1 MVLFNHQLDSKII
14 NKKHKRFPRWRN
26 NYMKLAKILGSVGV
40 VSAAALAL
48 AACGQ
53 SSNSNNQGAKDA
65 KKFPDSTPKKATKQ
79 GGTVSVALET
89 DTPFTGIFSDELSTS
104 AIDSSVAAPGEE
116 SLFDTDDHYRI
127 NNKGAATM
135 KLDRKAKT
143 VTITVKKGVK
153 WSDGKQVNAKDLEY
167 PYEILANK
175 KTQAQRYD
183 STLESIQGMKEYHEG
198 KAKTISGIEMPD
210 GENGRTI
217 VIHYKQMRPGMYF
230 SGNGYFWESAA
241 PYHYLKNIPFNKLQS
256 CDQIRKK
263 PLYFGPFKLDKLVRG
278 QSVTWVPNKYYWR
291 GKPKLNKVVI
301 QVVNPNSASQAIK
314 SHKFDITGVINS
326 QWDQVKNTKGV
337 NWVAQVPL
345 AYSYVGFK
353 MGKWDAKT
361 GKNVMD
367 KNSKV
372 ANKSLRQAIGYAM
385 NIDAVNKRYTQ
396 GLSFRVNTLIPSGF
410 GAYHDSSI
418 KGYNY
423 NLKKANQLLD
433 KAGYK
438 KKGKWRVQPNGKPLV
453 LHFATM
459 SGSPNAEAIAQN
471 YLQQWHKIG
480 LNVKLTGG
488 RLMEFNSFYDKVQH
502 DSKDIDFFQ
511 AGWSL
516 ASEPSQGSMY
526 GETSPMNYE
535 RFVTPENNKLLAEMD
550 SEKSFNTKY
559 RVKVFHQWQKYM
571 YDEAFVIPT
580 SNSYSINAVNNKI
593 TGYSTK
599 PSQNNNG
606 HQLWYQVGYAK

>member
-1 MVLFNHQLDSKII
+1 
-14 NKKHKRFPRWRN
+14 
-26 NYMKLAKILGSVGV
+26 MKLSKVLGSVGV

-48 AACGQ
+48 VACGKSGQ
-53 SSNSNNQGAKDA
+53 NNNANDA
-65 KKFPDSTPKKATKQ
+65 KKFPTATPKKATKQ
-79 GGTVSVALET
+79 GGTVTVALET

-104 AIDSSVAAPGEE
+104 AYDSTVAAPGEE
-116 SLFDTDDHYRI
+116 SLFDTDDHYKI
-127 NNKGAATM
+127 NDKGAATM

-143 VTITVKKGVK
+143 VTITIKKGVK

-183 STLESIQGMKEYHEG
+183 STLEDIEGMKEYHEG

-217 VIHYKQMRPGMYF
+217 VIHFKQMKPSMYY
-230 SGNGYFWESAA
+230 SGNGCFWESAA
-241 PYHYLKNIPFNKLQS
+241 PYHYLKDVPFNKLQS
-256 CDQIRKK
+256 SDQIRKK

-314 SHKFDITGVINS
+314 SHKFDIAEVVNS
-326 QWDQVKNTKGV
+326 QWQQVKNTKNV

-345 AYSYVGFK
+345 GYSYLGFK
-353 MGKWDAKT
+353 VGKFDAKT
-361 GKNVMD
+361 GKNVMNKD
-367 KNSKV
+367 SKV
-372 ANKSLRQAIGYAM
+372 ANKSLRQAIAYAM
-385 NIDAVNKRYTQ
+385 NVEAVDKRYTQ
-396 GLSFRVNTLIPSGF
+396 GLSFHVKTLIPEGF
-410 GAYHDSSI
+410 GAYHDSSV
-418 KGYNY
+418 KGYDY

-488 RLMEFNSFYDKVQH
+488 RLMEFNSFYDKVQN

-511 AGWSL
+511 AAWQL

-526 GETSPMNYE
+526 GETAPMNYE
-535 RFVTPENNKLLAEMD
+535 RFATPENNKLIADMN
-550 SEKSFNTKY
+550 SQKSFDNAY
-559 RVKVFHQWQKYM
+559 RVKVFHEWQQYM
-571 YDEAFVIPT
+571 NDQAFVVPL
-580 SNSYSINAVNNKI
+580 SNAYTINAVNSKL